1 MLFHF
6 YLSSIYIYWSI
17 LYDYHTEKKRKCVCY
32 VGLSMHINYR
42 YINSVL
48 KLGPVC
54 WGKWKM
60 KWSLCWFQRSLYH
73 WPQRNLASNHHEWP
87 TGRSLGGRDSTIG
100 PGLPVHRHPRRGLPC
115 RLETWKWHCM
125 CIVIYTCSIHKYN
138 EYLKLFNVRVFI
150 INNMYYTC
158 TTFSF

>member
-1 MLFHF
+1 M
-6 YLSSIYIYWSI
+6 
-17 LYDYHTEKKRKCVCY
+17 
-32 VGLSMHINYR
+32 
-42 YINSVL
+42 
-48 KLGPVC
+48 C

-60 KWSLCWFQRSLYH
+60 KWSLCWFQRSLHH

-87 TGRSLGGRDSTIG
+87 TSRSLGGRDSTIG

-125 CIVIYTCSIHKYN
+125 CIVIYTCSIHIYN

-150 INNMYYTC
+150 INNVLYMYYIQFLKC
-158 TTFSF
+158 SILFDYKYWIFFENWKSV